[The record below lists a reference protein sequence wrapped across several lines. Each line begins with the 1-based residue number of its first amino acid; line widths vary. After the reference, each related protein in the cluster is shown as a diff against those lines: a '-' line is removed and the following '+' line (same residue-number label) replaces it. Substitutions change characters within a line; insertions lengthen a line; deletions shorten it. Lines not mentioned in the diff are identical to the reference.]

1 MYNCSCRDD
10 GILCVFARNRIR
22 TWRRR
27 EEYNNFRIRAWHQTR
42 DDGKRVYTAVIKT
55 KIESGTRRTRA
66 SFKLEYIPIYYM
78 IPITHTYI
86 LYTLILYGRRKVGAI
101 ANNNWLV
108 SAVQKHLLFFFFIQ
122 FFHWWH
128 TTTKCKKKTSLPKN
142 KTAAP
147 AKGRH
152 GGRVKS
158 WSKYYNN
165 MYIRRR
171 MYRFHP
177 KCFLISSS
185 YSRRASHV
193 YNI

>member
-108 SAVQKHLLFFFFIQ
+108 SAVQKHLLFFFFLSNSFIGG
-122 FFHWWH
+122 
-128 TTTKCKKKTSLPKN
+128 TRLLSVKKKPVCRKI
-142 KTAAP
+142 
-147 AKGRH
+147 RQ
-152 GGRVKS
+152 
-158 WSKYYNN
+158 
-165 MYIRRR
+165 RRR
-171 MYRFHP
+171 
-177 KCFLISSS
+177 
-185 YSRRASHV
+185 RRGGTEGEWKAGQ
-193 YNI
+193 NIIIICTFVAVCTGSTRNVF

>member
-1 MYNCSCRDD
+1 MVVYYYAFSP
-10 GILCVFARNRIR
+10 RNRIR
-22 TWRRR
+22 TRRRR

-42 DDGKRVYTAVIKT
+42 DDGKRVYTPVIKT
-55 KIESGTRRTRA
+55 KIEPGTRRTRA
-66 SFKLEYIPIYYM
+66 SFKLEYISIYYM

-86 LYTLILYGRRKVGAI
+86 LYTLILFYVLNLYAI

-108 SAVQKHLLFFFFIQ
+108 SAVQKHLLFFFLSNSFIGG
-122 FFHWWH
+122 
-128 TTTKCKKKTSLPKN
+128 TRLLSVKKKTSLPKN

-185 YSRRASHV
+185 YSRRARLV
-193 YNI
+193 YIIYRYII